1 MELATFINAVS
12 SVFASLL
19 GWIPDVLEV
28 ALDSPVVIVFIAL
41 AVCGVIVG
49 FAKKLLHF

>member
-1 MELATFINAVS
+1 MELNVLINSIS

-28 ALDSPVVIVFIAL
+28 ALESPIVIIFIAL